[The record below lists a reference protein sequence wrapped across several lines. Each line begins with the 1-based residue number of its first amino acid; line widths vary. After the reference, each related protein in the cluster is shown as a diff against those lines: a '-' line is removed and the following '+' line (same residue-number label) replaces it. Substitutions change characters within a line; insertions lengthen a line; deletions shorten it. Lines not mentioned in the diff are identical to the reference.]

1 VTRERDVTRER
12 EGRGGSEV
20 TERELRELVATAGCV
35 LHHQGLTDYLG
46 HCSARVPGTDQV
58 IIKPKHS
65 KRVRSPAALGPDDMA
80 VIDLDGNLLAGS
92 EAPPAE
98 RFIHTEIYRAR
109 PDVQAVIHTHQRAAT
124 LLGVIGA
131 ELLPVLH
138 VPAALTG
145 GGAVATW
152 PCPLLVTTPE
162 LGRKLAARLGSGKLC
177 HLQGH
182 GIVSVAADLP
192 RAAVT
197 AIAFE
202 QLAEANLTILQTGR
216 APRVITPAEL
226 DGLRGSVASVEG
238 RWAYY
243 VQQAQPAAPT
253 APAGRPAAPIAPA
266 GKGAWPSAGHEPDH
280 AEGEI
285 RPC

>member
-1 VTRERDVTRER
+1 MIVGTDVQQRKRDVTLAH
-12 EGRGGSEV
+12 EGYSGAGA
-20 TERELRELVATAGCV
+20 TERELRELVAIAGCV
-35 LHHQGLTDYLG
+35 LYRQGLADYLG
-46 HCSARVPGTDQV
+46 HCSARVPGTDRV

-65 KRVRSPAALGPDDMA
+65 KRVRSPAALGPDDMV
-80 VIDLDGNLLAGS
+80 VIDLDGNLLDGS
-92 EAPPAE
+92 DPPPAE

-109 PDVQAVIHTHQRAAT
+109 PDVLAVVHTHQRAAT

-138 VPAALTG
+138 VPAVLTD

-152 PCPLLVTTPE
+152 PCPLLVTGPE

-182 GIVSVAADLP
+182 GIVSVAADVP
-192 RAAVT
+192 RATIT

-226 DGLRGSVASVEG
+226 EELRGSVASIEG

-243 VQQAQPAAPT
+243 VQELGEPVL
-253 APAGRPAAPIAPA
+253 APARR
-266 GKGAWPSAGHEPDH
+266 EPRH
-280 AEGEI
+280 A
-285 RPC
+285 